1 VVDISR
7 PWVVDSPLSTRFPVY
22 TRANVGEVSPDVAT
36 PLFWSMIG
44 GPPTER
50 QWKRALADF
59 GAFDLEEFREDEIDI
74 QGMIHGYVYLNLS
87 NLRVFGV
94 RMPGAS
100 AELMDRTYLGERE
113 APAYVPHPDDA
124 RAEFQERILATVA
137 RVFEDEHRDDFQ
149 EDAEKAAALRAAR
162 PNLEGLSDE
171 ELLARQRRIMAE
183 DYAPILRKHLTMVYE
198 SSLVTGALAE
208 VLAPFGDATM
218 AVRLMGGFGEVASA
232 APSQAA
238 WELGRQ
244 VVASTTLT
252 EMFEQGLYGLE
263 ERLRSSDEPSVVTFV
278 EGFDAFLYEYG
289 SRSANEWEAAPKT
302 WETHPSLPLGMIDR
316 MRLQA
321 PEREPR
327 LQTLRLRKEREELTE
342 QLRTKLAGDSE
353 ALAKLDSTLRSIAVY
368 MPARELSKTNVIRV
382 LHEARLPMWELGMRC
397 TRRGFFDR
405 PEDITM
411 LLEGELDALIGNPAA
426 MRPVI
431 QERWEWYEAL
441 SELEPPF
448 IIDGEIPDVRTW
460 PRKTDPDVT
469 PAEPGEVLHGIGACF
484 GAVTGRARIIEDPE
498 DAPDLEPGEI
508 LVAPLT
514 DPGWTPLF
522 SSAGAVVVNVGST
535 LSHAAIVARE
545 LGIPAVLGVRHATKK
560 ITDGTVLTVDGA
572 HGTVLVH

>member
-1 VVDISR
+1 MVDISR

-22 TRANVGEVSPDVAT
+22 TRANVGEVSPEVAT

-94 RMPGAS
+94 RMPSAS

-113 APAYVPHPDDA
+113 APTYVPHPDDA
-124 RAEFQERILATVA
+124 RAQFQERILATVA
-137 RVFEDEHRDDFQ
+137 RVFADENRDDFQ
-149 EDAEKAAALRAAR
+149 EDARKAAALRAAR
-162 PNLEGLSDE
+162 PDLGELSDAD
-171 ELLARQRRIMAE
+171 LLARQRRIMAE

-232 APSQAA
+232 APSQAT

-252 EMFEQGLYGLE
+252 EMFEQGLHGLE

-302 WETHPSLPLGMIDR
+302 WETHPGLPLGMIDR

-327 LQTLRLRKEREELTE
+327 LQTLRLREEREELTE
-342 QLRTKLAGDSE
+342 QLRTKLAGDGG
-353 ALAKLDSTLRSIAVY
+353 AQAKFDSTLRSIAVY
-368 MPARELSKTNVIRV
+368 MPARELSKTNAIRV
-382 LHEARLPMWELGMRC
+382 LHEARLPMWELGMRY
-397 TRRGFFDR
+397 TLRGFFGR

-411 LLEGELDALIGNPAA
+411 LREGELDALIEDPAA

-441 SELEPPF
+441 SDLEPPF

-460 PRKTDPDVT
+460 PRKTEPDVT
-469 PAEPGEVLHGIGACF
+469 PAEPGEVLQGIGACF
-484 GAVTGRARIIEDPE
+484 GVVTGRARIIEDPE

-560 ITDGTVLTVDGA
+560 ITDGTILTVDGA